1 MNLRVLLPFGVY
13 ANIGDVRRIVVET
26 RDGLYG
32 LLEHRLDCVMDLVP
46 GILTYEAGG
55 RDETYVAV
63 ADGVLI
69 KTGPDVFVSVRNA
82 IAGKE
87 LGRLRETVEREFSAV
102 DEEESTVRSALARVE
117 GDLIQR
123 LAELHYG
130 RRRG

>member
-1 MNLRVLLPFGVY
+1 MNLRILLPFGVY
-13 ANIGDVRRIVVET
+13 ADIGDVRRIVADT

-32 LLEHRLDCVMDLVP
+32 LLPHRLDCVMDLVP

-55 RDETYVAV
+55 REEAYVAV

-69 KTGPDVFVSVRNA
+69 KTGPDVVVSVRNA
-82 IAGKE
+82 VAGKE
-87 LGRLRETVEREFSAV
+87 LGRLRETVERDFSAV
-102 DEEESTVRSALARVE
+102 NEEEMTVKSALARVE

-130 RRRG
+130 RRG